1 MPKLIAILM
10 LCATALSL
18 QAQAD
23 TMVARAN
30 EPLLTEDEREQLR
43 GDLDQY
49 SSELHDREKLEKHR
63 QLLRDRAK
71 QRFKEAD
78 KSGNGRLD
86 RQEFSLEYP
95 NAARYFNWIDSDGDG
110 EVSQIEIAKA
120 LRARIELRRKY
131 LERKFRQ

>member
-10 LCATALSL
+10 LCATAWSL

-86 RQEFSLEYP
+86 RQEFSREYP
-95 NAARYFNWIDSDGDG
+95 NVARYFNWIDSDGDG

>member
-1 MPKLIAILM
+1 MPRLIAILM

-63 QLLRDRAK
+63 QFLRDRAK

>member
-1 MPKLIAILM
+1 MPRLIAILM

>member
-49 SSELHDREKLEKHR
+49 SSELHEREKLEKHR

-86 RQEFSLEYP
+86 RQEFSREYP